1 MTSANMPDVVEAL
14 VRMSPIGM
22 AIFDREMRF
31 VRINA
36 ILAEINGLSVEAHLG
51 QRVQELLPD
60 LAAVVEP
67 ILTRVLEQGEQIRA
81 IPVSGHTPSQPGV
94 LRQWEGTYLPLE
106 VGGERLAAVYVEER
120 TLQLAAERARREQA
134 EEFTAVA
141 QALPLGMLV
150 IDPSGRYLYANAPA
164 MRLLGMTLEEAGGTG
179 WQQRIHPDDRERVAA
194 GVARVRQARGS
205 FESEHRHVEADGGVT
220 WVRTSTFGIWDG
232 DELRRLVTLLEDVTE
247 RRRDAE
253 ALRESE
259 LRFRTIAE
267 AAPIGILLSDA
278 TSRVLYA
285 NAETERITGRTAA
298 ALSEGGWAELVHPE
312 DLPRLVETMQRDHE
326 PSAGFAVALRVVRGD
341 GSVLRT
347 EAQARNLYV
356 DGVRTGRLTLVSD
369 VTERYRMEAALHE
382 SEELFRELAENID
395 AVFYLAR
402 PDATG
407 VDYVSPGFWSIWGRT
422 PAELQEQPEL
432 WMDAIHPDDRAGV
445 HEAFSRDR
453 AGFHAEYRIV
463 RPDGSVRWISD
474 RSFPVRNAEGELVR
488 IAGVATDETTRRTLE
503 TQLLQAQRLESIG
516 RLAGGV
522 AHDFNNLLTVIL
534 SHAAFARQDLTT
546 ADEDLAAIEQAGA
559 RASELTAQLLAFARR
574 QVIEPRIIDL
584 NVLTTQIDR
593 MLRRL
598 IGEHVQLETALEPQL
613 WPVRVDPAQME
624 QVLLNLAV
632 NARDAMPNGGTLTL
646 ETANVV
652 LDAGYVASHADVQ
665 PGEYV
670 MLAVSDNGEG
680 IDPALLPMIFEP
692 FFTTK
697 PSGVGTGLGL
707 ATCYGI
713 IRQAGGHI
721 WAYSEP
727 GNGATFKLYLPRALG
742 ALSDVASGGPG
753 KPVRGNETVLL
764 VEDDVSVRAIA
775 VRALR
780 AQGFVVLE
788 AGDGI
793 EALEVARQHSGE
805 IHILVTDV
813 VMPRL
818 GGKELAERLV
828 AERPQIKVLFAS
840 GYTRNAIVHQGVLE
854 QGTQFLQK
862 PYVPASL
869 TKKVREVLDGGGSS
883 T

>member
-1 MTSANMPDVVEAL
+1 
-14 VRMSPIGM
+14 
-22 AIFDREMRF
+22 
-31 VRINA
+31 
-36 ILAEINGLSVEAHLG
+36 
-51 QRVQELLPD
+51 
-60 LAAVVEP
+60 
-67 ILTRVLEQGEQIRA
+67 
-81 IPVSGHTPSQPGV
+81 
-94 LRQWEGTYLPLE
+94 
-106 VGGERLAAVYVEER
+106 
-120 TLQLAAERARREQA
+120 
-134 EEFTAVA
+134 
-141 QALPLGMLV
+141 
-150 IDPSGRYLYANAPA
+150 
-164 MRLLGMTLEEAGGTG
+164 
-179 WQQRIHPDDRERVAA
+179 
-194 GVARVRQARGS
+194 
-205 FESEHRHVEADGGVT
+205 
-220 WVRTSTFGIWDG
+220 
-232 DELRRLVTLLEDVTE
+232 
-247 RRRDAE
+247 
-253 ALRESE
+253 
-259 LRFRTIAE
+259 
-267 AAPIGILLSDA
+267 
-278 TSRVLYA
+278 
-285 NAETERITGRTAA
+285 
-298 ALSEGGWAELVHPE
+298 
-312 DLPRLVETMQRDHE
+312 
-326 PSAGFAVALRVVRGD
+326 
-341 GSVLRT
+341 
-347 EAQARNLYV
+347 
-356 DGVRTGRLTLVSD
+356 
-369 VTERYRMEAALHE
+369 
-382 SEELFRELAENID
+382 
-395 AVFYLAR
+395 
-402 PDATG
+402 
-407 VDYVSPGFWSIWGRT
+407 
-422 PAELQEQPEL
+422 
-432 WMDAIHPDDRAGV
+432 
-445 HEAFSRDR
+445 
-453 AGFHAEYRIV
+453 
-463 RPDGSVRWISD
+463 
-474 RSFPVRNAEGELVR
+474 
-488 IAGVATDETTRRTLE
+488 
-503 TQLLQAQRLESIG
+503 
-516 RLAGGV
+516 
-522 AHDFNNLLTVIL
+522 
-534 SHAAFARQDLTT
+534 
-546 ADEDLAAIEQAGA
+546 
-559 RASELTAQLLAFARR
+559 
-574 QVIEPRIIDL
+574 
-584 NVLTTQIDR
+584 
-593 MLRRL
+593 
-598 IGEHVQLETALEPQL
+598 
-613 WPVRVDPAQME
+613 ME

>member
-1 MTSANMPDVVEAL
+1 MTSANLPEMVAAL
-14 VRMSPIGM
+14 GRMSPSGM
-22 AIFDREMRF
+22 ATLDREMSF

-474 RSFPVRNAEGELVR
+474 RSFPVRDAAGELVR

-534 SHAAFARQDLTT
+534 SHAAFARQDAAQ

-598 IGEHVQLETALEPQL
+598 IGEHVQLETVLEPQL

>member
-1 MTSANMPDVVEAL
+1 MTSVKVSDMVEAL
-14 VRMSPIGM
+14 VRMAPVGM

-36 ILAEINGLSVEAHLG
+36 ILAEINGLSIEAHLG
-51 QRVQELLPD
+51 HRVQDLLPD
-60 LAAVVEP
+60 LGAVVVP
-67 ILTRVLEQGEQIRA
+67 LLMRVLEHGEEIRA
-81 IPVSGHTPSQPGV
+81 IPIAGETPSQPGV
-94 LRQWEGTYLPLE
+94 LRQWEGTYLPLD
-106 VGGERLAAVYVEER
+106 VNGERLVVVYVEER
-120 TLQLAAERARREQA
+120 TLQLAAERAQRELA
-134 EEFTAVA
+134 EEFSAVA

-150 IDPSGRYLYANAPA
+150 VDRDGRHIFANAPA
-164 MRLLGMTLEEAGGTG
+164 RRLLGMTLDEASGTG
-179 WQQRIHPDDRERVAA
+179 WQECIHPDDRARVAA
-194 GVARVRQARGS
+194 GVASARHS
-205 FESEHRHVEADGGVT
+205 RATFESEHRHLAPDGTVT
-220 WVRTSTFGIWDG
+220 WVRTSTFAIWDG
-232 DELRRLVTLLEDVTE
+232 DELRRLVTLLEDITE
-247 RRRDAE
+247 RRRAAE

-259 LRFRTIAE
+259 LRFRTISE
-267 AAPIGILLSDA
+267 AAPIGILLSDT
-278 TSRVLYA
+278 TSRVLFA
-285 NAETERITGRTAA
+285 NAETERITGRSAA
-298 ALSEGGWAELVHPE
+298 ELSEGGWADVVHPD
-312 DLPRLVETMQRDHE
+312 DLPRLVETMRQDHE
-326 PSAGFAVALRVVRGD
+326 PSPGFAVALRVVRGD
-341 GSVLRT
+341 GSTLWT

-369 VTERYRMEAALHE
+369 VTERHRMMAALHE
-382 SEELFRELAENID
+382 SEELFRELAENVD

-402 PDATG
+402 PDASG

-422 PAELQEQPEL
+422 PDELHEQPEL
-432 WMDAIHPDDRAGV
+432 WLEAIHPEDRERV
-445 HEAFSRDR
+445 KEAFNSDR

-503 TQLLQAQRLESIG
+503 MQLLQAQRLESIG

-534 SHAAFARQDLTT
+534 SHAAFARQDVKQ
-546 ADEDLAAIEQAGA
+546 ADEDLEAIERAGA
-559 RASELTAQLLAFARR
+559 RAAELTGQLLAFARR
-574 QVIEPRIIDL
+574 QVIEPRVIDL
-584 NVLTTQIDR
+584 NTLTSQIDR

-598 IGEHVQLETALEPQL
+598 IGEHVELQTALEPSL
-613 WPVRVDPAQME
+613 WPVRADPAQME

-652 LDAGYVASHADVQ
+652 LDEGYVSTHADVT
-665 PGEYV
+665 PGDYV
-670 MLAVSDNGEG
+670 MLAVSDSGEG
-680 IDPALLPMIFEP
+680 IEPELLPMIFEP

-713 IRQAGGHI
+713 VRQAGGHI
-721 WAYSEP
+721 WAYSER
-727 GNGATFKLYLPRALG
+727 GKGATFKIYLPRVEG
-742 ALSDVASGGPG
+742 VAGEAAGDQPAT
-753 KPVRGNETVLL
+753 PARGNETVLL

-788 AGDGI
+788 ASDGV
-793 EALEVARQHSGE
+793 EALEVARAFNGA

-818 GGKELAERLV
+818 GGKELAARLV
-828 AERPQIKVLFAS
+828 EERPEVKVLFAS

-854 QGTQFLQK
+854 QGTHFLQK
-862 PYVPASL
+862 PYVPATL
-869 TKKVREVLDGGGSS
+869 TKKVREVLDGGSA
-883 T
+883 

>member
-1 MTSANMPDVVEAL
+1 
-14 VRMSPIGM
+14 M
-22 AIFDREMRF
+22 AT
-31 VRINA
+31 A
-36 ILAEINGLSVEAHLG
+36 
-51 QRVQELLPD
+51 PC
-60 LAAVVEP
+60 
-67 ILTRVLEQGEQIRA
+67 
-81 IPVSGHTPSQPGV
+81 SGP
-94 LRQWEGTYLPLE
+94 
-106 VGGERLAAVYVEER
+106 
-120 TLQLAAERARREQA
+120 
-134 EEFTAVA
+134 
-141 QALPLGMLV
+141 
-150 IDPSGRYLYANAPA
+150 
-164 MRLLGMTLEEAGGTG
+164 
-179 WQQRIHPDDRERVAA
+179 
-194 GVARVRQARGS
+194 
-205 FESEHRHVEADGGVT
+205 
-220 WVRTSTFGIWDG
+220 
-232 DELRRLVTLLEDVTE
+232 
-247 RRRDAE
+247 
-253 ALRESE
+253 
-259 LRFRTIAE
+259 
-267 AAPIGILLSDA
+267 
-278 TSRVLYA
+278 
-285 NAETERITGRTAA
+285 
-298 ALSEGGWAELVHPE
+298 
-312 DLPRLVETMQRDHE
+312 
-326 PSAGFAVALRVVRGD
+326 
-341 GSVLRT
+341 

-369 VTERYRMEAALHE
+369 VTERHRMQAALHE

-422 PAELQEQPEL
+422 PAELQEQPGL

-445 HEAFSRDR
+445 LEAFSRDR

-463 RPDGSVRWISD
+463 RPDGSERWISD
-474 RSFPVRNAEGELVR
+474 RSFPVRDAAGELVR

-503 TQLLQAQRLESIG
+503 MQLLQAQRLESIG
-516 RLAGGV
+516 RLAGRV

-534 SHAAFARQDLTT
+534 SHAAFARQDLAT

-598 IGEHVQLETALEPQL
+598 IGEHVQLETVLEPQL

>member
-1 MTSANMPDVVEAL
+1 M
-14 VRMSPIGM
+14 
-22 AIFDREMRF
+22 
-31 VRINA
+31 
-36 ILAEINGLSVEAHLG
+36 
-51 QRVQELLPD
+51 
-60 LAAVVEP
+60 
-67 ILTRVLEQGEQIRA
+67 
-81 IPVSGHTPSQPGV
+81 
-94 LRQWEGTYLPLE
+94 
-106 VGGERLAAVYVEER
+106 
-120 TLQLAAERARREQA
+120 
-134 EEFTAVA
+134 
-141 QALPLGMLV
+141 
-150 IDPSGRYLYANAPA
+150 
-164 MRLLGMTLEEAGGTG
+164 
-179 WQQRIHPDDRERVAA
+179 
-194 GVARVRQARGS
+194 
-205 FESEHRHVEADGGVT
+205 
-220 WVRTSTFGIWDG
+220 
-232 DELRRLVTLLEDVTE
+232 
-247 RRRDAE
+247 
-253 ALRESE
+253 
-259 LRFRTIAE
+259 
-267 AAPIGILLSDA
+267 
-278 TSRVLYA
+278 
-285 NAETERITGRTAA
+285 
-298 ALSEGGWAELVHPE
+298 HPE

-432 WMDAIHPDDRAGV
+432 WMDAIHPDDRDRV
-445 HEAFSRDR
+445 LEAFEVDR

-463 RPDGSVRWISD
+463 RPDGSERWISD
-474 RSFPVRNAEGELVR
+474 RSFPVRDAAGKLVR

-503 TQLLQAQRLESIG
+503 MQLLQAQRLESIG

-534 SHAAFARQDLTT
+534 SHAAFARQDLAT

-598 IGEHVQLETALEPQL
+598 IGEHVQLETVLEPQL

-727 GNGATFKLYLPRALG
+727 GNGATFKLYLPRVLG

>member
-36 ILAEINGLSVEAHLG
+36 SLAEINGLSVEAHLG

-534 SHAAFARQDLTT
+534 SHAAFARQDTAQ